1 VHHQHNL
8 SSAIDDDM
16 SAPFTNS
23 NPGQEEP
30 DLHHLDHRPIDN
42 YRYTAH
48 QDQTTL
54 VLGVMNYLER
64 LETEISEMKDFV
76 NLGFKR
82 IEAIGQTDGGI
93 AATIEDMRLQH
104 RNWNRAHVT
113 ELDEPFRLL
122 PRLVGDYPT
131 DIPTT
136 GEVLR
141 EASHKVVDPI
151 LDTYDIPF
159 IPTMFLIEK
168 KMLYLRFLGA
178 NRIVMH
184 RILD

>member
-1 VHHQHNL
+1 MNNNNNPLQHLLLPVSLSQSVASFQPSTVHQQHNL

-16 SAPFTNS
+16 SASFTNS
-23 NPGQEEP
+23 SSGQEEP

-82 IEAIGQTDGGI
+82 IEAIGQTGGGI
-93 AATIEDMRLQH
+93 AATIEEYASPTSRS
-104 RNWNRAHVT
+104 RA
-113 ELDEPFRLL
+113 
-122 PRLVGDYPT
+122 
-131 DIPTT
+131 I
-136 GEVLR
+136 
-141 EASHKVVDPI
+141 S
-151 LDTYDIPF
+151 
-159 IPTMFLIEK
+159 
-168 KMLYLRFLGA
+168 
-178 NRIVMH
+178 
-184 RILD
+184 